1 MPYYILWIRSHQED
15 WTSDFLSIK
24 QSSFVPQTNKLDDK
38 WATEYLSDIPL
49 IERNG
54 IQQNLSRNKSI
65 NWASEFEIFDVDRNT
80 DSYQSIKHGDLQNWS
95 EEFLDGIYVK
105 IFLEYKLNYLAR
117 QVLLNN
123 YTSIVA
129 NIPHMITQVR

>member
-1 MPYYILWIRSHQED
+1 M
-15 WTSDFLSIK
+15 
-24 QSSFVPQTNKLDDK
+24 DDK

-49 IERNG
+49 MERNG

-95 EEFLDGIYVK
+95 EEFLDGIYVE
-105 IFLEYKLNYLAR
+105 IFLQHKLNYLID
-117 QVLLNN
+117 V
-123 YTSIVA
+123 Y
-129 NIPHMITQVR
+129 